1 MAMRFDDSGFSRRSL
16 LKKSSV
22 VLTASAALSM
32 PILSQA
38 ASSSGQQRADKQGSD
53 QSPGPV
59 MDSQQLTLLSQPKID
74 CHHHVIDPVQFPY
87 PADATYQ
94 PAGPEVGPAAYYQQ
108 VMQAYGIRHSVIV
121 QPTSAYG
128 YDNSCLL
135 DTLARNKGRHKGVV
149 VVPSDISSE
158 TLAQYKAQGVIGVAL
173 NAALL
178 GPERFLKVDTLMGR
192 LAELDLF
199 AQIQVKD
206 DQLLALLPLLE
217 RTRARVL
224 IDHSG
229 RPDASAGLQQPAFQ
243 ALLSLAGN
251 GRTFVKLSGL
261 SQYSRQSYPYAD
273 AQPYQLA
280 LLQAFTAENCMW
292 GTDWPFLRA
301 RQNMELGTVLT
312 NFGEM
317 FPNASDRQQIL
328 WETPKRLFGFTA

>member
-1 MAMRFDDSGFSRRSL
+1 MAMHLDDSGFSRRSL

-22 VLTASAALSM
+22 VLTAGAALSM

-38 ASSSGQQRADKQGSD
+38 AAGDARQSADTD
-53 QSPGPV
+53 QSPGTV
-59 MDSQQLTLLSQPKID
+59 MDSQLLSLFSQPKID
-74 CHHHVIDPVQFPY
+74 CHHHVIDPAQFPY

-94 PAGPEVGPAAYYQQ
+94 PTGSEIGPAAYYEQ
-108 VMQAYGIRHSVIV
+108 VMQAFGISHSVIV
-121 QPTSAYG
+121 QPTSSYG
-128 YDNSCLL
+128 FDNRCLL

-149 VVPSDISSE
+149 VVPNDVSSE

-178 GPERFLKVDTLMGR
+178 GPERFLKIDTLMGR
-192 LAELDLF
+192 MAELDLY

-206 DQLLALLPLLE
+206 DQLLALLPLIE

-243 ALLSLAGN
+243 ALLSLASN
-251 GRTFVKLSGL
+251 GRTYVKLSGL
-261 SQYSRQSYPYAD
+261 SQYSKENYPYAD
-273 AQPYQLA
+273 AKPYQLA
-280 LLQAFTAENCMW
+280 LLKAFTAENCMW

-317 FPNASDRQQIL
+317 FPNASDRQKIL
-328 WETPKRLFGFTA
+328 WDTPKRLFGFTA

>member
-1 MAMRFDDSGFSRRSL
+1 MTTILDYTGLSRRSL
-16 LKKSSV
+16 LKKGSV

-38 ASSSGQQRADKQGSD
+38 ASRNSTQSADKEDAD
-53 QSPGPV
+53 QSPGTV
-59 MDSQQLTLLSQPKID
+59 MDSQLLSLFSQPKID
-74 CHHHVIDPVQFPY
+74 CHHHIIDPVHYPY
-87 PADATYQ
+87 PADSTYH
-94 PAGPEVGPAAYYQQ
+94 PAGNELGPSAYYEQ
-108 VMQAYGIRHSVIV
+108 VMQAYGICHSVIV
-121 QPTSAYG
+121 QPTSAYA

-149 VVPSDISSE
+149 VVPNDVSSE
-158 TLAQYKAQGVIGVAL
+158 TLAQYKVQGVVGVAL

-178 GPERFLKVDTLMGR
+178 GPERFLKIDALMER
-192 LAELDLF
+192 LAELDLY

-206 DQLLALLPLLE
+206 DQLLALLPLLQ
-217 RTRARVL
+217 RTRPRVL

-229 RPDASAGLQQPAFQ
+229 RPDVGAGLQQPAFQ

-261 SQYSRQSYPYAD
+261 SQYSRESYPYTD

-280 LLQAFTAENCMW
+280 LLGAFTAENCVW

-317 FPNASDRQQIL
+317 FPNASDRQKIL
-328 WETPKRLFGFTA
+328 WETPKRLFGFTV

>member
-1 MAMRFDDSGFSRRSL
+1 MTTRLDDTGLSRRSL
-16 LKKSSV
+16 LQKSSV
-22 VLTASAALSM
+22 MLTASAALSM

-38 ASSSGQQRADKQGSD
+38 ASPNSQQSAGKENTN
-53 QSPGPV
+53 QSPGTV
-59 MDSQQLTLLSQPKID
+59 MDPQLLSLFSQPKID
-74 CHHHVIDPVQFPY
+74 CHHHVIDPVQYPY
-87 PADATYQ
+87 PADSTYQ
-94 PAGPEVGPAAYYQQ
+94 PAGPEVGPAAYYEQ

-121 QPTSAYG
+121 QPTSAYA

-149 VVPSDISSE
+149 VVPNDVSSE

-178 GPERFLKVDTLMGR
+178 GPERFLKADTLMGR
-192 LAELDLF
+192 LAELDLY
-199 AQIQVKD
+199 AQVQVKD
-206 DQLLALLPLLE
+206 DQLLTLLPLLQ
-217 RTRARVL
+217 RTRPRVL

-243 ALLSLAGN
+243 TLLSLASN

-261 SQYSRQSYPYAD
+261 SQYSRERYPYAD

-301 RQNMELGTVLT
+301 RQHMELGTVLT
-312 NFGEM
+312 TFGEM

-328 WETPKRLFGFTA
+328 WETPKRLFGFSA

>member
-1 MAMRFDDSGFSRRSL
+1 MATRLDDSGFSRRSL
-16 LKKSSV
+16 LQKTSV
-22 VLTASAALSM
+22 VLTAGTALGM

-38 ASSSGQQRADKQGSD
+38 ASRNNKQSADKESTDQSSGTA
-53 QSPGPV
+53 
-59 MDSQQLTLLSQPKID
+59 MDSQLLNLLSQPKID
-74 CHHHVIDPVQFPY
+74 CHHHVIDPAQFPY

-94 PAGPEVGPAAYYQQ
+94 PAGPEIGPAAYYEQ

-128 YDNSCLL
+128 YDNRCLL
-135 DTLARNKGRHKGVV
+135 DTLARHKGRHKGVV
-149 VVPSDISSE
+149 VVPNDVTSE
-158 TLAQYKAQGVIGVAL
+158 TLAQYKAQGVVGVAL

-178 GPERFLKVDTLMGR
+178 GPERFLNIDTLMGR
-192 LAELDLF
+192 LAELELY
-199 AQIQVKD
+199 AQVQVKD

-217 RTRARVL
+217 RTRPRVL

-229 RPDASAGLQQPAFQ
+229 RPDVGAGLQQPAFQ
-243 ALLSLAGN
+243 ALLSLASN

-261 SQYSRQSYPYAD
+261 SQYSRQSFPYAD
-273 AQPYQLA
+273 AQPYQRA

-301 RQNMELGTVLT
+301 RQSMALGTVLT

>member
-1 MAMRFDDSGFSRRSL
+1 MTTRLDASGFSRRSL
-16 LKKSSV
+16 LKTSSV
-22 VLTASAALSM
+22 VLTASAALGL

-38 ASSSGQQRADKQGSD
+38 ASRN
-53 QSPGPV
+53 
-59 MDSQQLTLLSQPKID
+59 SQQGAEQTSGMAMDAQLLSLFSQPKID
-74 CHHHVIDPVQFPY
+74 CHHHVIDPAQYPY
-87 PADATYQ
+87 PAESTYQ
-94 PAGPEVGPAAYYQQ
+94 PAGPEVGPAAYYEQ

-128 YDNSCLL
+128 FDNSCLL

-149 VVPSDISSE
+149 VVPNDVSSE
-158 TLAQYKAQGVIGVAL
+158 TLAQYKAQGVVGVAL

-178 GPERFLKVDTLMGR
+178 GPERFAKVDTLMER

-199 AQIQVKD
+199 AQVQVKD
-206 DQLLALLPLLE
+206 DQLLALLPLLQ
-217 RTRARVL
+217 RTRTRVL

-261 SQYSRQSYPYAD
+261 SQYSKMSSPYTD

-301 RQNMELGTVLT
+301 RQHMELGTVLT
-312 NFGEM
+312 TFGEM
-317 FPNASDRQQIL
+317 FPSASDRQQIL
-328 WETPKRLFGFTA
+328 WETPRRLFGFTA

>member
-1 MAMRFDDSGFSRRSL
+1 MTKRLDDTRLSRRSL
-16 LKKSSV
+16 LQTSSV
-22 VLTASAALSM
+22 LLAAGAALGMPALSRASAETLQGADNARTVL
-32 PILSQA
+32 
-38 ASSSGQQRADKQGSD
+38 SSGT
-53 QSPGPV
+53 P
-59 MDSQQLTLLSQPKID
+59 MDSQLLSLFSQPKID
-74 CHHHVIDPVQFPY
+74 CHHHVIDPAQFPY
-87 PADATYQ
+87 PAESTYQ
-94 PAGPEVGPAAYYQQ
+94 PTGPEVGPAAYYEQ

-149 VVPSDISSE
+149 VVPNDVSSE

-178 GPERFLKVDTLMGR
+178 GPERFLKIDALMGR
-192 LAELDLF
+192 LAELDLY
-199 AQIQVKD
+199 AQVQVKD
-206 DQLLALLPLLE
+206 DQLLALLPLLQ
-217 RTRARVL
+217 RTTARVL

-261 SQYSRQSYPYAD
+261 SQYSKESYPYAD
-273 AQPYQLA
+273 AKPYQLA
-280 LLQAFTAENCMW
+280 LLKAFTAENCMW

-312 NFGEM
+312 NFGEL
-317 FPNASDRQQIL
+317 FPNASDRQKIL
-328 WETPKRLFGFTA
+328 WETPRRLFGFTA

>member
-1 MAMRFDDSGFSRRSL
+1 MATPLDDTGFSRRSL
-16 LKKSSV
+16 LKTSSV
-22 VLTASAALSM
+22 MLTASAALGM

-38 ASSSGQQRADKQGSD
+38 ASGVTRQGADNAGTD
-53 QSPGPV
+53 QSPGTT
-59 MDSQQLTLLSQPKID
+59 MDPQLLSLLSQPKID
-74 CHHHVIDPVQFPY
+74 CHHHVIDPAQFPY
-87 PADATYQ
+87 PADSTYQ
-94 PAGPEVGPAAYYQQ
+94 PAGPEVGPAAYYER
-108 VMQAYGIRHSVIV
+108 VMQAFGIRHSVIV

-135 DTLARNKGRHKGVV
+135 DTLARNEGRHKGVV
-149 VVPSDISSE
+149 VVPNDVSSE
-158 TLAQYKAQGVIGVAL
+158 TLAQYKTQGVIGVAL

-178 GPERFLKVDTLMGR
+178 GPERYLKIDSLMGR
-192 LAELDLF
+192 LAELDLY

-217 RTRARVL
+217 RTRSRVL

-229 RPDASAGLQQPAFQ
+229 RPDAPAGLQQPAFQ

-261 SQYSRQSYPYAD
+261 SQYSRESYPYAD
-273 AQPYQLA
+273 AKPYQLA
-280 LLQAFTAENCMW
+280 LLQAFTADNCMW

-301 RQNMELGTVLT
+301 RQSMELGTVLS

-317 FPNASDRQQIL
+317 FPNASDRQKIL
-328 WETPKRLFGFTA
+328 WDTPKRLFGFTA

>member
-1 MAMRFDDSGFSRRSL
+1 MTTRLDDTRLSRRSL
-16 LKKSSV
+16 LKTSSI
-22 VLTASAALSM
+22 VLTASAALGL
-32 PILSQA
+32 PTLSQA
-38 ASSSGQQRADKQGSD
+38 SRNSPQGADNESND
-53 QSPGPV
+53 QSPGTV
-59 MDSQQLTLLSQPKID
+59 MDSQLLSLFSQSKID

-87 PADATYQ
+87 PTESTYQ
-94 PAGPEVGPAAYYQQ
+94 PTGPEVGPAAYYEQ

-149 VVPSDISSE
+149 VVPNDMSSE

-192 LAELDLF
+192 LAELGLF

-217 RTRARVL
+217 RTRPRVL

-301 RQNMELGTVLT
+301 HQHMELGTVLA

-328 WETPKRLFGFTA
+328 WETPKRLFGFTV

>member
-1 MAMRFDDSGFSRRSL
+1 MTTRLDDTRLSRRSL
-16 LKKSSV
+16 LKNSSV
-22 VLTASAALSM
+22 VLTASAALGL

-38 ASSSGQQRADKQGSD
+38 SSNSLQSADNQGTD
-53 QSPGPV
+53 QLPGTV
-59 MDSQQLTLLSQPKID
+59 MDSRLLSLFSQPKID
-74 CHHHVIDPVQFPY
+74 CHHH
-87 PADATYQ
+87 
-94 PAGPEVGPAAYYQQ
+94 EVGPAAYYER
-108 VMQAYGIRHSVIV
+108 VMQAYGIEHSVIV

-149 VVPSDISSE
+149 VVPNDVTSE

-178 GPERFLKVDTLMGR
+178 GPERFLKIDALMGR
-192 LAELDLF
+192 LAELDLY
-199 AQIQVKD
+199 AQIQVKE
-206 DQLLALLPLLE
+206 DQLLALLPLLQ
-217 RTRARVL
+217 RTRPRVL

-243 ALLSLAGN
+243 ALLTLAGN

-261 SQYSRQSYPYAD
+261 SQYSKQGFPYTD

-301 RQNMELGTVLT
+301 HQHMELGTVLT

>member
-1 MAMRFDDSGFSRRSL
+1 MTDTRLSRRSL
-16 LKKSSV
+16 LKTSTI
-22 VLTASAALSM
+22 VLTAGAALGL
-32 PILSQA
+32 PTLSQA
-38 ASSSGQQRADKQGSD
+38 SRSSLQSADNEGTD
-53 QSPGPV
+53 QSPGTV
-59 MDSQQLTLLSQPKID
+59 MDSQLLSLFSQPKID

-87 PADATYQ
+87 PADSTYQ
-94 PAGPEVGPAAYYQQ
+94 PAGPEIGSAAYYAQ
-108 VMQAYGIRHSVIV
+108 VMQAYGIRHSVVV

-128 YDNSCLL
+128 LDNSCLL
-135 DTLARNKGRHKGVV
+135 ETLARGNGRHKGVI
-149 VVPSDISSE
+149 VVPNDVSSE
-158 TLAQYKAQGVIGVAL
+158 TLAQYKAQGVVGVAL

-178 GPERFLKVDTLMGR
+178 GPDRFVKIDALMGR
-192 LAELDLF
+192 LAELDLY

-206 DQLLALLPLLE
+206 DQLLALLPLLQ
-217 RTRARVL
+217 RTRPRVL

-229 RPDASAGLQQPAFQ
+229 RPDASAGLHQPAFQ

-261 SQYSRQSYPYAD
+261 SQYSKERYPYAD
-273 AQPYQLA
+273 AKPYQLA

-301 RQNMELGTVLT
+301 RQNMELGTVLS

-328 WETPKRLFGFTA
+328 WEPPRRLFGFTA

>member
-1 MAMRFDDSGFSRRSL
+1 MTTHLDDTGLSRRSL
-16 LKKSSV
+16 LKKGSV
-22 VLTASAALSM
+22 VLSASAALGM
-32 PILSQA
+32 PVLSQA
-38 ASSSGQQRADKQGSD
+38 SRNSTTQRAVNEGTD
-53 QSPGPV
+53 QSPGTV
-59 MDSQQLTLLSQPKID
+59 MDSQLLSLLSQPKID
-74 CHHHVIDPVQFPY
+74 CHHHVIDPVQYPY
-87 PADATYQ
+87 PADSTYQ
-94 PAGPEVGPAAYYQQ
+94 PAGPEVGPAAYYEQ

-128 YDNSCLL
+128 YDNRCLL

-149 VVPSDISSE
+149 VVPNDISSE
-158 TLAQYKAQGVIGVAL
+158 TLAQYKAQGVVGVAL

-178 GPERFLKVDTLMGR
+178 GPERFLKIDTLMGR
-192 LAELDLF
+192 LADLDLY

-206 DQLLALLPLLE
+206 DQLLALLPLLQ
-217 RTRARVL
+217 RTRSRLL

-261 SQYSRQSYPYAD
+261 SQYSRESYPFAD
-273 AQPYQLA
+273 AKPYQLA

-301 RQNMELGTVLT
+301 HQNMELGTVLT

-317 FPNASDRQQIL
+317 FPNASDRHQIL

>member
-1 MAMRFDDSGFSRRSL
+1 MTTRLDDTRLSRRSL
-16 LKKSSV
+16 LKNSSV
-22 VLTASAALSM
+22 VLTASAALGL
-32 PILSQA
+32 PLLSQA
-38 ASSSGQQRADKQGSD
+38 SRNNQQNADNQGTD
-53 QSPGPV
+53 QLPGTV
-59 MDSQQLTLLSQPKID
+59 MDSRLLSLFSQPKID
-74 CHHHVIDPVQFPY
+74 CHHHVIDPAQYPY
-87 PADATYQ
+87 PADSTYQ

-128 YDNSCLL
+128 YDNRCLL

-149 VVPSDISSE
+149 VVPNDVTSD

-178 GPERFLKVDTLMGR
+178 GPERFLKIDALMGR
-192 LAELDLF
+192 LAELDLY

-206 DQLLALLPLLE
+206 DQLLALLPLLQ
-217 RTRARVL
+217 RTRPRVL

-261 SQYSRQSYPYAD
+261 SQYSRQNYPYAD

-301 RQNMELGTVLT
+301 HQHMELGTVLT